1 MTSSAIKLPEA
12 SKSFLWLQAIRAA
25 RAVIRVIFFI
35 LDPHPRSPSPK
46 ERGASR
52 IRTCYLSLKEEGQAV
67 KDSLPISQRRGASRK
82 GLVASLPRRGGQAVK
97 DSLSI
102 SQRRGASRKGDGG
115 FFYGLLLFCIIVS
128 LATTP
133 LLWRGWGRIVRLL
146 ASGSLVFARV
156 VSGGAVGFAGRGA
169 GHWPSAGIRGWW

>member
-35 LDPHPRSPSPK
+35 LVPHPRSPSPK

-52 IRTCYLSLKEEGQAV
+52 KGLVASLSRRGGQAV
-67 KDSLPISQRRGASRK
+67 KDSLPISQRRGT
-82 GLVASLPRRGGQAVK
+82 
-97 DSLSI
+97 
-102 SQRRGASRKGDGG
+102 SRKGDGG
-115 FFYGLLLFCIIVS
+115 FFYGLLLFCFIVS

-133 LLWRGWGRIVRLL
+133 LLWRGWGRILRLL
-146 ASGSLVFARV
+146 ASDSLVFARV
-156 VSGGAVGFAGRGA
+156 VSGGAIGFAGRGA
-169 GHWPSAGIRGWW
+169 GH